1 MQASIWYSPATRSEN
16 SVGGLKNFDHATIL
30 REDDPLLPA
39 LLGVYEA
46 QGIKDSAPNNTMK
59 GPAFKTELATAYPG
73 VPFSCDKRDHDR

>member
-1 MQASIWYSPATRSEN
+1 MQASIWYSPCNGSEN

-46 QGIKDSAPNNTMK
+46 QGIKDSAPQQYH
-59 GPAFKTELATAYPG
+59 ER
-73 VPFSCDKRDHDR
+73 SCFQNRACNSVSRNAVWL